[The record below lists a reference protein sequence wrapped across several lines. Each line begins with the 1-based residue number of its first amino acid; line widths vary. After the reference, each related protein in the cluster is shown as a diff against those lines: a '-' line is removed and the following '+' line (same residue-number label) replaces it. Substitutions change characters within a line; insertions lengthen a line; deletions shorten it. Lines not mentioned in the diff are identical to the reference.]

1 MIKFLDL
8 DDTFLLTMKYS
19 LPRSKEHLYSKVQ
32 LIQHYSSNKLSVSH
46 KFSCYLPVFSSKPT
60 SIWKTS
66 WGWLLLRT
74 SPPFSP
80 LIRSVKFNNELSCP
94 WITLCI
100 VNTRPKRFFR
110 CDKGSSYHLRKSI
123 WKKNSKHPEVQI
135 YKKRRENKRKSLL
148 FFFSLILIL
157 KWKTFSFFLFN
168 KFPPLYIS
176 QEPLKSHQLFEV
188 KADDGVT
195 SAGAL
200 GKPIKHKGTIH
211 HPSF

>member
-32 LIQHYSSNKLSVSH
+32 LQHYSLNKLSVSY
-46 KFSCYLPVFSSKPT
+46 KFSCYLQVFSSKPT

-123 WKKNSKHPEVQI
+123 WKKKFSAPCCGIKGKE
-135 YKKRRENKRKSLL
+135 KTREKVY
-148 FFFSLILIL
+148 FYFSL
-157 KWKTFSFFLFN
+157 
-168 KFPPLYIS
+168 
-176 QEPLKSHQLFEV
+176 
-188 KADDGVT
+188 
-195 SAGAL
+195 
-200 GKPIKHKGTIH
+200 
-211 HPSF
+211 